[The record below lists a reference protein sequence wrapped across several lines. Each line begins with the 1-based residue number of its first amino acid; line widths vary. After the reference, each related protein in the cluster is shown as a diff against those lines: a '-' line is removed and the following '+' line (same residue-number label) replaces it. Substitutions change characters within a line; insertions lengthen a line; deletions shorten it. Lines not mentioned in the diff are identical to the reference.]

1 MDIFASIFA
10 NGLSIWSF
18 FAMFLASLVMGV
30 VIACFSKYKSD
41 SSKGF
46 FVTLAIL
53 PICVAM
59 VICLVSGNI
68 GAGIAVAGA
77 FALIKFRSVQGK
89 AQEIVAIFIS
99 MATGLAFGL
108 GYIAYGVIFGLV
120 AGIFMLILNKLNVFA
135 KKTNS
140 AEKLIKI
147 TVPEDVDYV
156 NAFEDVF
163 NQYTIKHELL
173 KAKLTNL
180 GSMYK
185 VFFKVTL
192 KDENDQKKFL
202 DGIRI
207 INKNLEIK
215 IESPSLEK
223 LSL

>member
-1 MDIFASIFA
+1 MNIFASIFES
-10 NGLSIWSF
+10 GLTISSF
-18 FAMFLASLVMGV
+18 FLMAAVALFMGV
-30 VIACFSKYKSD
+30 VIAFMSHYKSD

-46 FVTLAIL
+46 FITLSIL

-89 AQEIVAIFIS
+89 AQEIVSIFIT

-108 GYIAYGVIFGLV
+108 GYLAYGVIFGLI
-120 AGIFMLILNKLNVFA
+120 AGIFMMILNKLNVFQ
-135 KKTNS
+135 KKTNV

-147 TVPEDVDYV
+147 TVPEEVDYA

-163 NQYTIKHELL
+163 ARYTLNHELV

-180 GSMYK
+180 G
-185 VFFKVTL
+185 
-192 KDENDQKKFL
+192 
-202 DGIRI
+202 
-207 INKNLEIK
+207 
-215 IESPSLEK
+215 
-223 LSL
+223 

>member
-1 MDIFASIFA
+1 MDIFASIFDG
-10 NGLSIWSF
+10 GLTALTF
-18 FAMFLASLVMGV
+18 LEMFLAAIVMGV
-30 VIACFSKYKSD
+30 AIAFMSKYKSN

-46 FVTLAIL
+46 FITLSIL

-89 AQEIVAIFIS
+89 AQEIVSIFIA

-108 GYIAYGVIFGLV
+108 GYIAYGVIFGLI
-120 AGIFMLILNKLNVFA
+120 AGFFMMTLTKLHVFD
-135 KKTNS
+135 KKTESND
-140 AEKLIKI
+140 KLIKI
-147 TVPEDVDYV
+147 TVPEDIDYAT
-156 NAFEDVF
+156 AFEDVF
-163 NQYTIKHELL
+163 QKYTLSHELL

-185 VFFKVTL
+185 AHFKIKL
-192 KDENDQKKFL
+192 KDKNDQKKFL
-202 DGIRI
+202 DEIRV

-215 IESPSLEK
+215 IESPELDR

>member
-1 MDIFASIFA
+1 MDIFASIFDS
-10 NGLSIWSF
+10 GLTAVTF
-18 FAMFLASLVMGV
+18 LEMFLAAIIMGV
-30 VIACFSKYKSD
+30 VIAFVSKYKSN

-46 FVTLAIL
+46 FITLSIL

-89 AQEIVAIFIS
+89 AQEIVSIFIA
-99 MATGLAFGL
+99 MAMGLAFGL
-108 GYIAYGVIFGLV
+108 GYIAYGVIFGLI
-120 AGIFMLILNKLNVFA
+120 AGIFMMILSKLHIFD
-135 KKTNS
+135 KKIETN
-140 AEKLIKI
+140 EKLIKI
-147 TVPEDVDYV
+147 TIPEDVDYAV
-156 NAFEDVF
+156 AFEDVM
-163 NQYTIKHELL
+163 NKYTQSHEIV

-185 VFFKVTL
+185 VHFKIKL
-192 KDENDQKKFL
+192 KDVNEQKKFL
-202 DGIRI
+202 DEIRI

-215 IESPSLEK
+215 IESPALDK